1 MEEGKLVPIVTP
13 PPSLGS
19 CFHATSSVVLGR
31 GVVSL
36 DLELCKDVWV
46 VGDFLCPL
54 GLGGVFV
61 SDLQVWSVEE
71 VLVECRVEDADVE
84 SICL

>member
-1 MEEGKLVPIVTP
+1 M
-13 PPSLGS
+13 
-19 CFHATSSVVLGR
+19 
-31 GVVSL
+31 
-36 DLELCKDVWV
+36 ELCKDVWV